1 MQWGKKKFTCKASK
15 FELSSQHTLR
25 EVKTKMEKVGEK
37 LNQNGVDWSV
47 VVCLFACDSVFALES
62 EKEVQRVIDQFYS
75 VCDRWKL
82 KVNAVERKVMVFEK
96 S

>member
-1 MQWGKKKFTCKASK
+1 M
-15 FELSSQHTLR
+15 
-25 EVKTKMEKVGEK
+25 
-37 LNQNGVDWSV
+37 